1 MYQSTFKA
9 VLLTLIDVWKR
20 KYKIVRDYL
29 HRQTL
34 PGFNGIPIAV
44 ILKYVWKE
52 ILRDDIVT
60 RSNSMAFSFFI
71 SIFPGLLV
79 ILSLLPYFPIENM
92 ITAFQKSYV
101 DLLPKAMADYID
113 SIILE
118 MTGKSREG
126 LLSFSLI
133 LALFFASNGVSTMI
147 KGFHKS
153 YEMTYKKQNILQR
166 QWRALELT
174 VLLGLLLVGS
184 LVAIVLG
191 KPILMKWLSKA
202 GVDSD
207 AYGFYNYMRWILVFV
222 FYYVVISIIYRLG
235 PAFRNK
241 LRLLTPGATL
251 ATILSVI
258 SSFGFAIY
266 VENFAHYNEIYGSIG
281 ALILILLWLQIN
293 SFIILIGYELNAS
306 IAINRDLLAF
316 EES

>member
-1 MYQSTFKA
+1 MKEYWQ
-9 VLLTLIDVWKR
+9 R
-20 KYKIVRDYL
+20 KKKQIRIFF

-34 PGFNGIPIAV
+34 PGFNGIPIAI

-71 SIFPGLLV
+71 SIFPGMLV
-79 ILSLLPYFPIENM
+79 ILSLLPYFPM
-92 ITAFQKSYV
+92 DDMVTTLQRSYV
-101 DLLPKAMADYID
+101 DLLPKEMSAYID
-113 SIILE
+113 AIIIE
-118 MTGKSREG
+118 MTQTSREG
-126 LLSFSLI
+126 LLSLSLL
-133 LALFFASNGVSTMI
+133 LAIYFASNGVGTML

-166 QWRALELT
+166 QWRALKLT
-174 VLLGLLLVGS
+174 LLLGVLFLGS

-191 KPILMKWLSKA
+191 RPIVMKLFGSTLI
-202 GVDSD
+202 GSTD
-207 AYGFYNYMRWILVFV
+207 FTIYNYLRWFAVFV
-222 FYYVVISIIYRLG
+222 FYYVSISIIYRLG
-235 PAFRNK
+235 PAFHNK

-258 SSFGFAIY
+258 SSFGFAVY
-266 VENFAHYNEIYGSIG
+266 VDNFARYNQIYGSIG

-306 IAINRDLLAF
+306 IAINRDLLAQ
-316 EES
+316 EER